1 VSRGSGKGRISRD
14 LVAAS
19 CTAVLVVYAAGY
31 WRTRD
36 VIRRLEAQAQN
47 GRPGRALP
55 EAPVAEDPEPQA
67 PASPPVDNPVAAVDA
82 PAPEGPL
89 AHPVDPAP
97 PTAAAPTVPA
107 PPVAKA
113 ADASKPPPDAVR
125 AEPRPEPA
133 QPADPPAF
141 TSVAPV
147 APVAAIASP
156 PPAPPATSRVVPAE
170 KWRDG
175 TYTGWGQSYHGD
187 IEARVVIRD
196 GRIVEAGIETCGT
209 RYDCNVIDRLINQ
222 PVLRQ
227 AAKIDN
233 VSGATESADAYYYG
247 IVEALKL
254 ALDTTPPDAAATP
267 P

>member
-1 VSRGSGKGRISRD
+1 M
-14 LVAAS
+14 AAS
-19 CTAVLVVYAAGY
+19 CTAVLAVHAAGY

-36 VIRRLEAQAQN
+36 VVRRLEMQAQN

-67 PASPPVDNPVAAVDA
+67 PASTPIDSPVATVE
-82 PAPEGPL
+82 PPPPE
-89 AHPVDPAP
+89 
-97 PTAAAPTVPA
+97 AAAPLPETPAQTPARVVPSTTA
-107 PPVAKA
+107 PAVAEV
-113 ADASKPPPDAVR
+113 PDAPKPLPAR
-125 AEPRPEPA
+125 PAEPPE
-133 QPADPPAF
+133 F
-141 TSVAPV
+141 TSVSPV
-147 APVAAIASP
+147 APVTAIASP
-156 PPAPPATSRVVPAE
+156 PPAPPVTSRVMPAE

-254 ALDTTPPDAAATP
+254 ALDTMAPDAAAAP